1 MVNMSAKEFLKLR
14 TTTSFILTIPFF
26 PNVSLCSQI
35 SKSFMCKQTTSP
47 ISLNLV
53 DVRIKGCY
61 TELQQLCPI
70 FQTADEE
77 LTWDQEVWEGKV
89 TALPAVGNAS
99 LKALFGAAAA
109 VLRAS
114 RFPFLMPTHE
124 VRGGRGERE
133 SEWESEEKKR
143 PYGRRETDVQWNG
156 GSPPSTRDSPWGIA
170 QLGWQVCVIIVIA
183 WLLLH
188 TAYATFF
195 W

>member
-77 LTWDQEVWEGKV
+77 LTWDQEVWEGESHCF
-89 TALPAVGNAS
+89 AS
-99 LKALFGAAAA
+99 SRKRLVKSFIRCCCCYCCPQSLTVSVSDANTRGARRKRQKREW
-109 VLRAS
+109 VREWRKKKTLRTKGPCS
-114 RFPFLMPTHE
+114 GDWCPMKWR
-124 VRGGRGERE
+124 
-133 SEWESEEKKR
+133 
-143 PYGRRETDVQWNG
+143 
-156 GSPPSTRDSPWGIA
+156 
-170 QLGWQVCVIIVIA
+170 
-183 WLLLH
+183 
-188 TAYATFF
+188 
-195 W
+195 